1 MSAKRFLITFALA
14 ALLAT
19 TGCRTWC
26 ERHYP
31 CPAPAPCCVPCT
43 PTASYSAPA
52 APPPQNWTAPVAA
65 GGGGRCRCIP
75 VVD

>member
-14 ALLAT
+14 ALLAA

-31 CPAPAPCCVPCT
+31 CPTPQTCCVPC
-43 PTASYSAPA
+43 APA
-52 APPPQNWTAPVAA
+52 PGYAPPPPVQTWSSPAPVA
-65 GGGGRCRCIP
+65 GPRRMTCTCSE
-75 VVD
+75 

>member
-14 ALLAT
+14 ALLAA

-31 CPAPAPCCVPCT
+31 CPTPQTCCVPCA
-43 PTASYSAPA
+43 PTSGYG
-52 APPPQNWTAPVAA
+52 PPPPPVQTWSQPVSR
-65 GGGGRCRCIP
+65 GGPRNCTCTC
-75 VVD
+75 D

>member
-14 ALLAT
+14 ALLAA

-31 CPAPAPCCVPCT
+31 CPTPVAAAPCCVPCA
-43 PTASYSAPA
+43 PTSGYAPA
-52 APPPQNWTAPVAA
+52 APVQTWSSPAPVA
-65 GGGGRCRCIP
+65 GRRLNCVCE
-75 VVD
+75 